1 MGNSCS
7 LIHPS
12 TFIIIIF
19 LLDELSSIQGESLSA
34 SDDQLPLNWWS
45 WLLML
50 LITIR
55 SSPETWVL
63 NDHNIMALY
72 MRNGTST
79 SFLFISIYL
88 QTNYL
93 FVFWRVLR
101 KRLVAT
107 SLVSNKPV
115 SQSAPLNQPPMLLRI
130 TLSCVYDIF
139 CLSMILN
146 HYIVFL
152 QNEQHI
158 SDSKKLSIWSFN
170 IKDSL

>member
-93 FVFWRVLR
+93 LFWRVLR

-146 HYIVFL
+146 AKPLYRLFAERTTHFGFQEIIDMVF
-152 QNEQHI
+152 
-158 SDSKKLSIWSFN
+158 
-170 IKDSL
+170 